1 MAKYNS
7 IENIPAK
14 LFFEV
19 LSTKNYSVLVA
30 EEENEDLESIFSAI
44 YDDFFVKMNNP
55 QAKMY
60 LEMTWRVNFLS
71 YKIETIRQ
79 VMHFLWYENVVDEH
93 KLKLL
98 DALEKGCGIYIDK
111 DANFGDE
118 VLRVLQVECGIIEND
133 LTMATLELE
142 NTFGKQGTEK
152 FDFYKTIVNLSN
164 IHNRNIE
171 DNIVLAMYIAIENSA
186 KDIIKSQR
194 KK

>member
-19 LSTKNYSVLVA
+19 LNTKDYTLLVA
-30 EEENEDLESIFSAI
+30 EQENEDLEEVFTAI
-44 YDDFFVKMNNP
+44 YDDFFVKIKNP
-55 QAKMY
+55 QAKIY
-60 LEMTWRVNFLS
+60 LEMTWKINFLS

-79 VMHFLWYENVVDEH
+79 VMHFLWYENVIEEH
-93 KLKLL
+93 RLKLL

-111 DANFGDE
+111 SAKFADE

-133 LTMATLELE
+133 LTMATLELQ

-152 FDFYKTIVNLSN
+152 FDFYKTIVGLSN

-171 DNIVLAMYIAIENSA
+171 DNIVLAMYVAIENSA
-186 KDIIKSQR
+186 KDIIKSQ

>member
-19 LSTKNYSVLVA
+19 LNTRDYTLLVA
-30 EEENEDLESIFSAI
+30 EQENEDLEAIFTEI
-44 YDDFFVKMNNP
+44 YDDFFVKINNP

-60 LEMTWRVNFLS
+60 LEMTWKVNFLS

-79 VMHFLWYENVVDEH
+79 VMHFLYYENVIEEH
-93 KLKLL
+93 RLKIL
-98 DALEKGCGIYIDK
+98 DALEKGCGIYVDK
-111 DANFGDE
+111 SAKFADE

-133 LTMATLELE
+133 LTMATLELK
-142 NTFGKQGTEK
+142 NTFGKQEEGK
-152 FDFYKTIVNLSN
+152 FDFYKTIVSLSN
-164 IHNRNIE
+164 VHNRNIE
-171 DNIVLAMYIAIENSA
+171 DNIVLAMYVAIENSA
-186 KDIIKSQR
+186 KDIIKSQ

>member
-14 LFFEV
+14 LFFDV
-19 LSTKNYSVLVA
+19 LNTRDYTLLVA
-30 EEENEDLESIFSAI
+30 EQENEDLEAIFTEI
-44 YDDFFVKMNNP
+44 YDDFFVKINNP

-60 LEMTWRVNFLS
+60 LEMTWKVNFLS

-79 VMHFLWYENVVDEH
+79 VMHFLWYENVIEEH
-93 KLKLL
+93 RLKIL
-98 DALEKGCGIYIDK
+98 DALEKGCGIYVDK
-111 DANFGDE
+111 SAKFADE

-133 LTMATLELE
+133 LTMATLELK
-142 NTFGKQGTEK
+142 NTFGKQEEGK
-152 FDFYKTIVNLSN
+152 FDFYKTIVSLSN

-171 DNIVLAMYIAIENSA
+171 DNIVLAMYVAIENSA
-186 KDIIKSQR
+186 KDIIKSQ

>member
-19 LSTKNYSVLVA
+19 LNTRNYTLLV
-30 EEENEDLESIFSAI
+30 EEQENEDLEAIFTEI
-44 YDDFFVKMNNP
+44 YDDFFVKINNP

-79 VMHFLWYENVVDEH
+79 VMHFLWYENVIEEH
-93 KLKLL
+93 RLKIL
-98 DALEKGCGIYIDK
+98 DALEKGCGIYVDK
-111 DANFGDE
+111 SAKFADE

-133 LTMATLELE
+133 LTMATLELK
-142 NTFGKQGTEK
+142 NTFGKQEEGK
-152 FDFYKTIVNLSN
+152 FDFYKTIVSLSN

-171 DNIVLAMYIAIENSA
+171 DNIVLAMYVAIENSA
-186 KDIIKSQR
+186 KDIIKSQ

>member
-19 LSTKNYSVLVA
+19 LNNRDYTLLVA
-30 EEENEDLESIFSAI
+30 EQENENLEEVFTAI
-44 YDDFFVKMNNP
+44 YDDFFVKIKNP

-60 LEMTWRVNFLS
+60 LEMTWKVQFLS

-79 VMHFLWYENVVDEH
+79 VMHFLWYENVIEEH
-93 KLKLL
+93 RLKLL
-98 DALEKGCGIYIDK
+98 DALEKGCGIYVDK
-111 DANFGDE
+111 TAKFADE

-133 LTMATLELE
+133 LTMATLELN

-152 FDFYKTIVNLSN
+152 FDFYKTIVGLSN

-171 DNIVLAMYIAIENSA
+171 DNIVLAMYVAIENSA
-186 KDIIKSQR
+186 KDIIKSQ

>member
-19 LSTKNYSVLVA
+19 LNTRDYTLLVA
-30 EEENEDLESIFSAI
+30 EQENEDLEAIFTEI
-44 YDDFFVKMNNP
+44 YDDFFVKINNP

-60 LEMTWRVNFLS
+60 LEMTWKVNFLS

-79 VMHFLWYENVVDEH
+79 VMHFLYYENVIEEH
-93 KLKLL
+93 RLKIL
-98 DALEKGCGIYIDK
+98 DALEKGCGIYVDK
-111 DANFGDE
+111 SAKFADE

-133 LTMATLELE
+133 LTMATLELK
-142 NTFGKQGTEK
+142 NTFGKQEEGK
-152 FDFYKTIVNLSN
+152 FDFYKTIVSLSN

-171 DNIVLAMYIAIENSA
+171 DNIVLAMYVAIENSA
-186 KDIIKSQR
+186 KDIIKSQ

>member
-19 LSTKNYSVLVA
+19 LNTRDYTLLVA
-30 EEENEDLESIFSAI
+30 EQENEDLEEVFTAI
-44 YDDFFVKMNNP
+44 YDDFFVKIKNP

-79 VMHFLWYENVVDEH
+79 VMHFLWYENVIEEH
-93 KLKLL
+93 RLKLL

-111 DANFGDE
+111 SAKFADE

-133 LTMATLELE
+133 LTMATLELQ

-152 FDFYKTIVNLSN
+152 FDFYKTIVGLSN

-171 DNIVLAMYIAIENSA
+171 DNIVLAMYVAIENSA
-186 KDIIKSQR
+186 KDIIKSQ

>member
-19 LSTKNYSVLVA
+19 LNNRDYTLLVA
-30 EEENEDLESIFSAI
+30 EQENEDLEEVFTAI
-44 YDDFFVKMNNP
+44 YDDFFVKIKNP

-79 VMHFLWYENVVDEH
+79 VMHFLWYENVIEEH
-93 KLKLL
+93 RLKLL
-98 DALEKGCGIYIDK
+98 DALEKGCGIYVDK
-111 DANFGDE
+111 SAKFADE

-133 LTMATLELE
+133 LTMATLELK

-152 FDFYKTIVNLSN
+152 FDFYKTIVGLSN

-171 DNIVLAMYIAIENSA
+171 DNIVLAMYVAIENSA
-186 KDIIKSQR
+186 KDIIKSQ

>member
-19 LSTKNYSVLVA
+19 LNNRDYTLLVA
-30 EEENEDLESIFSAI
+30 EQENEDLEEVFTAI
-44 YDDFFVKMNNP
+44 YDDFFVKIKNP

-60 LEMTWRVNFLS
+60 LEMTWKINFLS

-79 VMHFLWYENVVDEH
+79 VMHFLWYENVIEEH
-93 KLKLL
+93 RLKLL
-98 DALEKGCGIYIDK
+98 DALEKGCGIYVDK
-111 DANFGDE
+111 SAKFADE

-133 LTMATLELE
+133 LTMATLELK

-152 FDFYKTIVNLSN
+152 FDFYKTIVGLSN

-171 DNIVLAMYIAIENSA
+171 DNIVLAMYVAIENSA
-186 KDIIKSQR
+186 KDIIKSQ

>member
-19 LSTKNYSVLVA
+19 LHTRDYSLLGA
-30 EEENEDLESIFSAI
+30 EQENEDLEAIFTAI
-44 YDDFFVKMNNP
+44 YDDFFVKINNQ

-60 LEMTWRVNFLS
+60 LEMTWKVNFLS
-71 YKIETIRQ
+71 YKIETIKQ
-79 VMHFLWYENVVDEH
+79 VIHFLWYENVIEEH
-93 KLKLL
+93 RLKLL
-98 DALEKGCGIYIDK
+98 DALEKGCGIYVDK
-111 DANFGDE
+111 SANFADE

-133 LTMATLELE
+133 LTMATLELQ

-152 FDFYKTIVNLSN
+152 FDFYKTIVGLSN

-186 KDIIKSQR
+186 KDIIKSQ

>member
-19 LSTKNYSVLVA
+19 LNTRDYTLLVS
-30 EEENEDLESIFSAI
+30 EQENEDLEEVFTAI
-44 YDDFFVKMNNP
+44 YDDFFVKIKNP
-55 QAKMY
+55 QAKIY
-60 LEMTWRVNFLS
+60 LEMTWKINFLS
-71 YKIETIRQ
+71 YKLETIRQ
-79 VMHFLWYENVVDEH
+79 VMHFLWYENVIEEH
-93 KLKLL
+93 RLKLL
-98 DALEKGCGIYIDK
+98 NALEKGCGIYIDK
-111 DANFGDE
+111 SAKFADE

-133 LTMATLELE
+133 LTMATLELQ

-152 FDFYKTIVNLSN
+152 FDFYKTIVGLSN

-171 DNIVLAMYIAIENSA
+171 DNIVLAMYVAIENSA
-186 KDIIKSQR
+186 KDIINSQ

>member
-14 LFFEV
+14 LFFDV
-19 LSTKNYSVLVA
+19 LHSKDYSLLVST
-30 EEENEDLESIFSAI
+30 EENEDLETIFTSI
-44 YDDFFVKMNNP
+44 YDDFFVKIDNS

-60 LEMTWRVNFLS
+60 LEMTWKVNFLS

-79 VMHFLWYENVVDEH
+79 VIHFLWYENVIEEH
-93 KLKLL
+93 RLKILN
-98 DALEKGCGIYIDK
+98 ALEKGCGIYIDK
-111 DANFGDE
+111 SAKFADE
-118 VLRVLQVECGIIEND
+118 VLRVLQVECGVIEND
-133 LTMATLELE
+133 LTMATLELQ

-152 FDFYKTIVNLSN
+152 FDFYKTIVGMSN

-171 DNIVLAMYIAIENSA
+171 DNIVLAMYVAIENSA
-186 KDIIKSQR
+186 KDIIKSQ

>member
-14 LFFEV
+14 VFFEV
-19 LSTKNYSVLVA
+19 LNNRDYTLLVA
-30 EEENEDLESIFSAI
+30 EQENEDLEEVFTAI
-44 YDDFFVKMNNP
+44 YDDFFVKIKNP

-60 LEMTWRVNFLS
+60 LEMTWKVNFLS
-71 YKIETIRQ
+71 YKIETIKQ
-79 VMHFLWYENVVDEH
+79 VMHFLWYENVLEEH
-93 KLKLL
+93 RLKLL
-98 DALEKGCGIYIDK
+98 DALEKGCGIYVDK
-111 DANFGDE
+111 SAKFADE

-133 LTMATLELE
+133 LTMATLELK

-152 FDFYKTIVNLSN
+152 FDFYKTIVGLSN

-171 DNIVLAMYIAIENSA
+171 DNIVLAMYVAIENSA
-186 KDIIKSQR
+186 KDIIKSQ

>member
-19 LSTKNYSVLVA
+19 LNTRDYTLLVA
-30 EEENEDLESIFSAI
+30 EQENEDLEEVFTAI
-44 YDDFFVKMNNP
+44 YDDFFVKIKNP
-55 QAKMY
+55 QAKIY
-60 LEMTWRVNFLS
+60 LEMTWKINFLS
-71 YKIETIRQ
+71 YKVETIRQ
-79 VMHFLWYENVVDEH
+79 VMHFLWYENVIEEH
-93 KLKLL
+93 RLKLL
-98 DALEKGCGIYIDK
+98 NALEKGCGIYIDK
-111 DANFGDE
+111 SAKFADE

-133 LTMATLELE
+133 LTMATLELQ

-152 FDFYKTIVNLSN
+152 FDFYKTIVGLSN

-171 DNIVLAMYIAIENSA
+171 DNIVLAMYVAIENSA
-186 KDIIKSQR
+186 KDIIKSQ